1 MKAKLPIAI
10 PLCLGQNEVTTSSTL
25 TQINPSNHKQVVA
38 EWSPADAEHVR
49 QSIDAA
55 LIAKSAWETTPFED
69 RAAIFLR
76 AAELVSGKYRY
87 QIMAA
92 TMLGQGKNIW
102 QAEID
107 AAAETCDL
115 LRYGF

>member
-1 MKAKLPIAI
+1 M
-10 PLCLGQNEVTTSSTL
+10 
-25 TQINPSNHKQVVA
+25 TQINPSKHKQVVA
-38 EWSPADAEHVR
+38 EWTPADAAHIR
-49 QSIDAA
+49 KSINVA
-55 LIAKSAWETTPFED
+55 LKAKPAWENLPFED

-87 QIMAA
+87 DLMAA

-115 LRYGF
+115 LRCVVGNLKG